1 MVTFDSFLTTK
12 ILFILTG
19 VAFALIKVYVYSTVG
34 LITDNSKAHASLMSL
49 LEGISQMGVVLRFLY
64 LVYLYIL
71 VTGLVLTGY

>member
-1 MVTFDSFLTTK
+1 M
-12 ILFILTG
+12 
-19 VAFALIKVYVYSTVG
+19 AFALIKVSVYSTVG
-34 LITDNSKAHASLMSL
+34 LITDNSKAHANLMSL